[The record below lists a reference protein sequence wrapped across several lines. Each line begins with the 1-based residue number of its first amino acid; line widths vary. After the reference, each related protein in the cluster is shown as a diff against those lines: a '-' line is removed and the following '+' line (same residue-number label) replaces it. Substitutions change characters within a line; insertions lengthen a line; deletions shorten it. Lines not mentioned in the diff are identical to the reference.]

1 MTDQESQNEEGI
13 SPYGRPGER
22 ERPLIL
28 IADDDQEIRTLLET
42 FFEDQDC
49 DLIQSSDGAQALED
63 IIVNKPNLVVLDV
76 MMPELNGWQICK
88 YVKSRDEYSDVGIIM
103 LTAIGPVNNELT
115 SPLFGA
121 DDYIDK
127 PFDFDELEFKV
138 RKVLADK
145 KDAAPSE
152 VAEDA

>member
-1 MTDQESQNEEGI
+1 MSDEEIEEIEGE
-13 SPYGRPGER
+13 SPYGPPQER
-22 ERPLIL
+22 EKPLIM
-28 IADDDQEIRTLLET
+28 IADDDMEIRTLLKT

-49 DLIQSSDGAQALED
+49 NLIESADGAEALEN
-63 IIVNKPNLVVLDV
+63 IIVNKPNLVILDV

-88 YVKSRDEYSDVGIIM
+88 YVKSRDEYSDVGVIM

-145 KDAAPSE
+145 RAPSPE
-152 VAEDA
+152 S

>member
-1 MTDQESQNEEGI
+1 MSDEESELE
-13 SPYGRPGER
+13 YGEPSER
-22 ERPLIL
+22 ERPLIML
-28 IADDDQEIRTLLET
+28 ADDDAEIRKLLRT
-42 FFEDQDC
+42 FLFDQEC
-49 DLIQSSDGAQALED
+49 DIIESSDGAEALEN
-63 IIVNKPNLVVLDV
+63 IIVHKPNLVILDV

-88 YVKSRDEYSDVGIIM
+88 YVKSRDDFQTVGIIM

-127 PFDFDELEFKV
+127 PFDLDELEFKI

-145 KDAAPSE
+145 RAPKE
-152 VAEDA
+152 PVNA